1 MFANPD
7 VTRTLVA
14 ERRARLLAEAEEHR
28 RTRRP
33 AARWRPARFRL
44 PTADRQRV
52 TPPAAPA
59 SPTPAGRAG
68 RAPEPAAATASG
80 AAADHAA

>member
-1 MFANPD
+1 MLFTNPD

-14 ERRARLLAEAEEHR
+14 ERRVRLLAEAEEHR
-28 RTRRP
+28 RARRP

-59 SPTPAGRAG
+59 APAPVGQPGRA
-68 RAPEPAAATASG
+68 A
-80 AAADHAA
+80 

>member
-1 MFANPD
+1 MLLTNPD

-28 RTRRP
+28 RARRP

-44 PTADRQRV
+44 PIADRQRV

-59 SPTPAGRAG
+59 APAPVGEPGRA
-68 RAPEPAAATASG
+68 A
-80 AAADHAA
+80 